1 MANEKR
7 VIMKHS
13 LAKALMDAGMEHFDG
28 GGVISAGNSNFLS
41 GISGALTTQN
51 SYNANGPN
59 MGDVVANQNAL
70 AGQLGNEASGGGP
83 NPAQAQYQQ
92 NAQQIAQQQ
101 AALNAQNR
109 ALNPGLAARQSSNAA
124 VQSGQQAAG
133 GAAAQQAQQQI
144 AAQQQLAQ
152 LYGQQQNTAL
162 GAEGLNAQVSQN
174 NANSVNQTE
183 GGLLNS
189 IGGFLGGL
197 FAKGGQVPDHLMK
210 VANIY
215 HAKKYAVGGSV
226 NVPGLPNFSNA
237 ATLMA
242 QQDQKDNKQGPA
254 NVPAAS
260 QGPLS
265 ATGANNFGAAPL
277 SMPELGASEGVGS
290 AASAGAPGL
299 LSELGPMAVLA
310 LKSGGSVP
318 GKAKVKGDS
327 EKNDTVP
334 IMASAGEEVI
344 DRETMNDPG
353 PIGQMA
359 RTVAQHIAQ
368 KNGQDE
374 GGGKAADFMKSL
386 SGGKDKNEDDPQKGY
401 SKVAEARKKKGKR

>member
-1 MANEKR
+1 MANKPTH

-28 GGVISAGNSNFLS
+28 GGVISAGNSNPLS
-41 GISGALTTQN
+41 GISGALTVQN

-59 MGDVVANQNAL
+59 MDEVVQNQNAL
-70 AGQLGNEASGGGP
+70 AGQLRNEASGGGP
-83 NPAQAQYQQ
+83 NPAQIQYQQ

-101 AALNAQNR
+101 AAMNAQNR
-109 ALNPGLAARQSSNAA
+109 ALNPALAARMSGNSA

-144 AAQQQLAQ
+144 ASQQQLAQ

-174 NANSVNQTE
+174 NTNSVNQTQ
-183 GGLLNS
+183 GGILNS
-189 IGGFLGGL
+189 IGGALGGI
-197 FAKGGQVPDHLMK
+197 FAKGGAVPDHLMK
-210 VANIY
+210 IANIY
-215 HAKKYAVGGSV
+215 HAKKYAVGGSI

-237 ATLMA
+237 PILMA
-242 QQDQKDNKQGPA
+242 EESQKDNKQGPGQI
-254 NVPAAS
+254 PAAS

-265 ATGANNFGAAPL
+265 ATSANNFGASPL
-277 SMPELGASEGVGS
+277 SLPGLGSSEGVG
-290 AASAGAPGL
+290 AAAGAPSL
-299 LSELGPMAVLA
+299 LSDLGPAAALA
-310 LKSGGSVP
+310 MKSGGGIP
-318 GKAKVKGDS
+318 GKAKVNGDS
-327 EKNDTVP
+327 YKNDVVP
-334 IMASAGEEVI
+334 ALVSPGEEVI

-368 KNGQDE
+368 KNGQDDI
-374 GGGKAADFMKSL
+374 GGKASEFMKSL
-386 SGGKDKNEDDPQKGY
+386 SGGKDKVGDDPQKGY
-401 SKVAEARKKKGKR
+401 SKVAEAKKKKGKK